1 MLTLKHGFI
10 SMYTEDKL
18 KQILTS
24 IILKFFSQICA
35 SVSPLHPL
43 LPSLIEAYVSSI
55 LVVPT
60 KTSQELAVNQPITEE
75 EILKVFGD
83 KVFDQS
89 GNESFTAHLLL
100 LYYLLLYEET
110 SMSLASQ
117 PNKLQLVSLLKY
129 KTEFLADIPIRYI
142 VQQAEKEH
150 PYSSLF
156 STLLRLL
163 ATHFPHLSLVED
175 WMEDTK
181 SENHFLSQHDSKNI
195 TEDMVEKGFI
205 KQFIFKNN
213 F

>member
-1 MLTLKHGFI
+1 MVIRTTFI
-10 SMYTEDKL
+10 C
-18 KQILTS
+18 
-24 IILKFFSQICA
+24 SQICA

-43 LPSLIEAYVSSI
+43 LPSLIEAYVTSI
-55 LVVPT
+55 LVVPN

-75 EILKVFGD
+75 DILKVFGD
-83 KVFDQS
+83 KVWDQS

-110 SMSLASQ
+110 SMSLASH
-117 PNKLQLVSLLKY
+117 PNKLQLVGLLRY

-175 WMEDTK
+175 WMEDTTPE
-181 SENHFLSQHDSKNI
+181 SQFVSQHKSKQVT
-195 TEDMVEKGFI
+195 TEMIENGK
-205 KQFIFKNN
+205 
-213 F
+213 

>member
-1 MLTLKHGFI
+1 M
-10 SMYTEDKL
+10 
-18 KQILTS
+18 
-24 IILKFFSQICA
+24 
-35 SVSPLHPL
+35 

-55 LVVPT
+55 LVAPT

-83 KVFDQS
+83 KVLNQS
-89 GNESFTAHLLL
+89 GTESFTAHLLL

-117 PNKLQLVSLLKY
+117 SNKILLVGLLRY

-150 PYSSLF
+150 PYTSLF

-175 WMEDTK
+175 WMEDAT
-181 SENHFLSQHDSKNI
+181 SESQFVSQHKTKNI
-195 TEDMVEKGFI
+195 TSDMIENGI
-205 KQFIFKNN
+205 KLIFFSVGKLYNHY
-213 F
+213 

>member
-1 MLTLKHGFI
+1 MKHLLNIKNVF
-10 SMYTEDKL
+10 Y
-18 KQILTS
+18 
-24 IILKFFSQICA
+24 SQICA

-55 LVVPT
+55 LVAPT
-60 KTSQELAVNQPITEE
+60 KTSHELAVNQPITEE

-83 KVFDQS
+83 NVLDQC
-89 GNESFTAHLLL
+89 GKESFTAHLLL

-117 PNKLQLVSLLKY
+117 PNKLQLVGLLKY

-175 WMEDTK
+175 WMEDTT
-181 SENHFLSQHDSKNI
+181 SESQLVSQHKSKNI
-195 TEDMVEKGFI
+195 TSSFI
-205 KQFIFKNN
+205 ENGIVK
-213 F
+213 